1 MFFDI
6 YFVLEHISTSVE
18 VRGHQFPSAMCNL
31 GSWEE
36 APDLMR
42 HPTFHFFANLEQ
54 ETDQPFSQL
63 ESPGMRD
70 YPYPSCS
77 TAELIPRIVTNTLMF
92 VQELPKLKIY
102 VKNVHYQLGMHPKA
116 QHVGFTCRSKII
128 VIHVAKPTWAIRSC
142 HRLSFTQ
149 FSNRSHNTGE
159 GTISRNI
166 QMLLRLPPH
175 HTYI

>member
-6 YFVLEHISTSVE
+6 YFVLEHISTGVE
-18 VRGHQFPSAMCNL
+18 VRGHQFPPAMCNL

-102 VKNVHYQLGMHPKA
+102 VKNVRPKA
-116 QHVGFTCRSKII
+116 QHVGFTCRSKIM
-128 VIHVAKPTWAIRSC
+128 VIHVVKPTWAIRSC
-142 HRLSFTQ
+142 HGLSFTQ
-149 FSNRSHNTGE
+149 FGNRSHNT
-159 GTISRNI
+159 ISHNI